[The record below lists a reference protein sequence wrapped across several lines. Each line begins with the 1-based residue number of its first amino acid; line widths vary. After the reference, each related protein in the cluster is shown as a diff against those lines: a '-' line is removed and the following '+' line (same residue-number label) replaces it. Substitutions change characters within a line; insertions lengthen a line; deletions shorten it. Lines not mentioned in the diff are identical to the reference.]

1 MKGSEQATENP
12 GQMEETLGNTLQ
24 EGSGAKAS
32 RSSFG
37 QFYREGKLAFTKLL
51 LCVRCRARY
60 FTSIIC
66 SSF

>member
-24 EGSGAKAS
+24 EGSGAKAT

-37 QFYREGKLAFTKLL
+37 PFYKEGRLAFTELL
-51 LCVRCRARY
+51 LYVRCHARY
-60 FTSIIC
+60 FTSIVY
-66 SSF
+66 SSL